1 MKIRISGTGL
11 HPDDLAKR
19 RKEMESWHEILM
31 SSDTS
36 HIGADYKGWANLPS
50 TIDSSIV
57 DDIIAIAE
65 EIRHK
70 CTLFIVVGIGG
81 SFLGANAVIQALN
94 GSRDGWPEVVF
105 AGFNMNGAY
114 ISKLKRRIAGESVC
128 MCVISKSGRTVEP
141 LISYSILKDLMFAK
155 YGYQEARKRIYVITD
170 EKKGD
175 LRPEAFENQFKSFV
189 IPENI
194 GGRYS
199 VLTPVGL
206 LPVAVSGHDIKAIL
220 DGAREMETADWS
232 ADACACGCEPEAGG
246 FDVVNGN
253 LLEYA
258 ATRTL
263 LQENGKWLEV
273 FEYFEGNLRYFG
285 EWLKQLFGESEGK
298 DGKGAYPACL
308 FFSRDLHSIGQFL
321 QQGRK
326 MFYETMIRIKKR
338 NEDML
343 IPWYAGYP
351 YAGKTMEQINDCAE
365 GGVIRAHQKSG
376 IPINEIH
383 IDELNAFSV
392 GQMIYFFEMS
402 AALSAYAMGLNPF
415 DQPGV
420 EDYKR
425 EMQIL
430 IEEL

>member
-1 MKIRISGTGL
+1 MK
-11 HPDDLAKR
+11 
-19 RKEMESWHEILM
+19 
-31 SSDTS
+31 
-36 HIGADYKGWANLPS
+36 LPE
-50 TIDSSIV
+50 TIDSELVGSI
-57 DDIIAIAE
+57 IETAE
-65 EIRHK
+65 EIRDK

-81 SFLGANAVIQALN
+81 SFLGAKAVIDALN

-114 ISKLKRRIAGESVC
+114 ISKLKRRIARESVC

-141 LISYSILKDLMFAK
+141 LLSYAVLKDLMFAK
-155 YGYQEARKRIYVITD
+155 YGYQEARRRIIVVTD

-175 LRPEAFENQFKSFV
+175 LRPEAFENQFRSFV
-189 IPENI
+189 IPEDI
-194 GGRYS
+194 GGRFS

-206 LPVAVSGHDIKAIL
+206 LPVAVAGHDIIKLL
-220 DGAREMETADWS
+220 DGARDMQCSDWT
-232 ADACACGCEPEAGG
+232 AGG
-246 FDVVNGN
+246 Q
-253 LLEYA
+253 LLSYA
-258 ATRTL
+258 AARTL
-263 LQENGKWLEV
+263 LQEKGKCLEV

-285 EWLKQLFGESEGK
+285 EWLKQLFGETEGK
-298 DGKGAYPACL
+298 EGKGAYPACL

-321 QQGRK
+321 QQGRQV
-326 MFYETMIRIKKR
+326 FYETMIRIAKC
-338 NEDML
+338 NEDMV

-365 GGVIRAHQKSG
+365 GGVIRAHRKAG

-383 IDELNAFSV
+383 IDELNEFTV

-420 EDYKR
+420 EDYKV
-425 EMQIL
+425 EMQYL
-430 IEEL
+430 IEQL